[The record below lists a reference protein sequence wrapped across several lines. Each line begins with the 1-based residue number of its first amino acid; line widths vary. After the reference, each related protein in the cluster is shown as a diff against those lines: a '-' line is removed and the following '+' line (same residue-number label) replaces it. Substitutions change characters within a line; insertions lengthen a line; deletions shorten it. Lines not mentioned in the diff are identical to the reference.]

1 MSEVLDRPYCTLEQ
15 LQRFMG
21 DTNANHVD
29 GLIDAI
35 NQASR
40 YIDRKTRWIFY
51 RKDYANAIV
60 LNTQGAPGNWTIWPS
75 CINVRRGF
83 IKAPYKPILPGLQ
96 IISQVSPNGAQAVLT
111 EGQDYEV
118 DYENGK
124 IYTLRAEWSMR
135 PESYL
140 ITGSVGVDNGSG
152 TPYDPTFPATFAQGM
167 DGDITR
173 LCKIIAATNSGYWIK
188 KVQTNGS
195 MQPQTAVINKL
206 DKDTNEELNWWVVRA

>member
-1 MSEVLDRPYCTLEQ
+1 MSEVLDRPYCSLEQ

-21 DTNANHVD
+21 DTNSNHVD

-51 RKDYANAIV
+51 RKDYVNAV
-60 LNTQGAPGNWTIWPS
+60 ALNTQGAPGSWTLWPS

-83 IKAPYKPILPGLQ
+83 VKAPYKPILPGLQ
-96 IISQVSPNGAQAVLT
+96 IISQVSPNGPQAVLI
-111 EGQDYEV
+111 EGTDYEV
-118 DYENGK
+118 DYEGGK

-140 ITGSVGVDNGSG
+140 ITASVGVDNG
-152 TPYDPTFPATFAQGM
+152 TDPYDATKPATFAQGM
-167 DGDITR
+167 DGDITQICR
-173 LCKIIAATNSGYWIK
+173 VVAATFSGYWLK
-188 KVQTNGS
+188 KVMTNGS
-195 MQPQTAVINKL
+195 LQPQSFLVTKI
-206 DKDTNEELNWWVVRA
+206 DKDTLEELYRWGARA